1 MEVGVSDDEVD
12 YLLLEHLKAI
22 RKTCE
27 RTAEDVQDIKLR
39 VSSLERSTALLHL
52 DLAHINYRLD
62 TFDGRLG
69 HIEKRLELE

>member
-1 MEVGVSDDEVD
+1 MGTTVSEEEVA
-12 YLLLEHLKAI
+12 YLTLEHLKAI
-22 RKTCE
+22 RKTGE